1 MERKTWLMGVI
12 LVCLV
17 LTALTENAQALPVFA
32 RKYKTSCA
40 TCHEIFPR
48 LNGTGQAFRLNGYR
62 FTDDE
67 IYIKEEPV
75 EMGDETYK
83 RLWPNAVWPSDIPG
97 LPLFSV
103 RILNDFTADTGGT
116 AASRTTFD
124 YPHELEIYSAG
135 TFGDNLSFF
144 SETEFEGGEVEI
156 AGTLGFHDLFG
167 SENTFNLKVGNIMQG
182 MWGGLPTAPDSYRF
196 TRNNYLYADWR
207 LPYPTSFGSSST
219 KNTYRVRSGGPGVE
233 LNGFDRSWYYAV
245 GILNGDSNI
254 SDKDFYGQIAY
265 KMGGIGFDG
274 SGADLGGEDLAVSAE
289 SWRDDSLILSGWFHS
304 GKRLVDSDTTD
315 ATPTQ
320 TDDFWRAAGGLLWR
334 TGDLQLGG
342 GYFFGENDNPYG
354 DLSTKSVDSD
364 GWFAEASYFYKPWLV
379 PTLRYEIR
387 DLDMPSGGVGS
398 LGADQEQGRV
408 IASVK
413 MLLRA
418 NVSLILEQ
426 RIMTTDQ
433 GRSSGAELDDGNMF
447 WARLDFAF

>member
-1 MERKTWLMGVI
+1 
-12 LVCLV
+12 
-17 LTALTENAQALPVFA
+17 
-32 RKYKTSCA
+32 
-40 TCHEIFPR
+40 
-48 LNGTGQAFRLNGYR
+48 
-62 FTDDE
+62 
-67 IYIKEEPV
+67 
-75 EMGDETYK
+75 
-83 RLWPNAVWPSDIPG
+83 
-97 LPLFSV
+97 
-103 RILNDFTADTGGT
+103 
-116 AASRTTFD
+116 
-124 YPHELEIYSAG
+124 
-135 TFGDNLSFF
+135 FGDNVSFF
-144 SETEFEGGEVEI
+144 SEVEFEGGETEI
-156 AGTLGFHDLFG
+156 AGTLGFQDLFG
-167 SENTFNLKVGNIMQG
+167 VENTFNVKVGNIMQG
-182 MWGGLPTAPDSYRF
+182 MWGGLFTAADSYRF

-207 LPYPTSFGSSST
+207 LPYPTAFRSSST

-233 LNGFDRSWYYAV
+233 LNGFNRSWYYAV

-265 KMGGIGFDG
+265 KIGGIGFDG
-274 SGADLGGEDLAVSAE
+274 SGEDLGEEDLTVSTE
-289 SWRDDSLILSGWFHS
+289 SWRDDSLTLSGWFHS
-304 GKRLVDSDTTD
+304 GKRRVDSDTGD
-315 ATPTQ
+315 ATPAQ

-342 GYFFGENDNPYG
+342 GYFIGENDNPYG

-364 GWFAEASYFYKPWLV
+364 GWFVEASYFYKPWLV

-426 RIMTTDQ
+426 RIMTTDE
-433 GRSSGAELDDGNMF
+433 GRGAGAGLDDGNMF